1 MACGALWS
9 GLVSPARLSVRRLK
23 SALTFGAW
31 LEISRGHSSR
41 IRVLCG
47 RSSSSSS
54 SPRQSAA
61 AAAAAKREEDRTQSS
76 KQPAM
81 HCSREENRHHCS
93 TTELFPCKWAGDHD
107 SFQRAGGVHMLPL
120 RTSLRADDADA
131 DAAAA
136 AAEPPG
142 RRVERGRSTGELI
155 MPPSLVS
162 HRSDARARFTP
173 GGQATTITAADLT
186 PCSA

>member
-1 MACGALWS
+1 MAWPVVRCGVDWCRRPETFRSASEKRLNFWVLARNFTRALVQDQ
-9 GLVSPARLSVRRLK
+9 GPVREIIVVVIIASP
-23 SALTFGAW
+23 
-31 LEISRGHSSR
+31 E
-41 IRVLCG
+41 
-47 RSSSSSS
+47 RST
-54 SPRQSAA
+54 AA
-61 AAAAAKREEDRTQSS
+61 TKREEDRTQSS

-120 RTSLRADDADA
+120 LRTSLRADDA

>member
-1 MACGALWS
+1 VACGALWS

-54 SPRQSAA
+54 SSRQSA

-120 RTSLRADDADA
+120 RTSLRGAG
-131 DAAAA
+131 
-136 AAEPPG
+136 G
-142 RRVERGRSTGELI
+142 RRRRSSSSSRTTRTTGGTRQIDGRANHAAVACFASI
-155 MPPSLVS
+155 
-162 HRSDARARFTP
+162 RCARALYTWRS
-173 GGQATTITAADLT
+173 GNNNH
-186 PCSA
+186 CR